1 MTEGDTESK
10 VAKSRKVGAKSDV
23 RSLGLE
29 IRQAGRPS
37 VVEGSS
43 GQRVR
48 AREMAMEAGSVSDSL
63 ALTGSRAR
71 LRRATNETNVSTLGD
86 AHLP

>member
-1 MTEGDTESK
+1 M
-10 VAKSRKVGAKSDV
+10 KSDV
-23 RSLGLE
+23 RSLGLGD
-29 IRQAGRPS
+29 QAGWEAS

-43 GQRVR
+43 GQRAQRVQ